1 MGRFWQAIK
10 QHKQL
15 SQPPLKVLAQ
25 HTSLVTLLLLLAQA
39 GLTPAVTAAPTE
51 PDEFPPNP
59 LELTTP
65 DPLLPNPLRPLT
77 AQERQQLAIAC
88 DALNLEAQAKLQAG
102 DRVGAFD
109 LWNRE
114 LRLRRALGLIPEI
127 QALGRV
133 GDIAWKETDTTQVRW
148 ITKRLDAILNQ
159 ILPPPVP
166 GTVSPTPTPT
176 PLNPGKIPVAP
187 PSQPPAS
194 TVPNQ
199 SRSPQ
204 TQPTPIG
211 KIPVASPNQTL
222 PSPFSNQS
230 SSPQSQPTPIG
241 TTPLGALR
249 SNPLLSSPPQ
259 ATSAQIR
266 TDQQSSIPVNSSP
279 NRSAQNS
286 SVQVDSS
293 PVNRAQTT
301 AVQTSSVQTNLAQ
314 TGSPTSTPSDR
325 SPATTVPSR
334 SIPVTSPTSTSAPAT
349 PPILNLDPATRNQV
363 LEALGIAYQ
372 QVRLPQVAV
381 RIYEQILADARQRRD
396 EAKVESTLIT
406 LGQLHLSWFSYEP
419 AATAFRELLERSRA
433 RGDRQYEI
441 LYLNQLA
448 YIHEQAKQP
457 EAAVAYQQQLIALY
471 QTVLRDP
478 KPIPPLQIR
487 MGDNY
492 QIMGRVDLAEQS
504 YQAAYQLSQP
514 LLQLAYAS
522 DSLQKLA
529 ALYLANNRLDAALR
543 VYDFL
548 IGVEQQAYNTYG
560 VMAAYD
566 KIGQIYLFRKNY
578 PQAILAFRRGLDLAR
593 QLKYREDYFT
603 GQIQQAAQQG
613 TGGQ

>member
-1 MGRFWQAIK
+1 MGILWQSAMQNQRSRNK
-10 QHKQL
+10 A
-15 SQPPLKVLAQ
+15 LKSWARQ
-25 HTSLVTLLLLLAQA
+25 TSLITLLLLLAQS
-39 GLTPAVTAAPTE
+39 GLTPVGMAAPTE

-77 AQERQQLAIAC
+77 APEQQQLAIAC
-88 DALNLEAQAKLQAG
+88 DALNAEAQARLQAG

-148 ITKRLDAILNQ
+148 ITKRLDAILTQ
-159 ILPPPVP
+159 ILPPPP
-166 GTVSPTPTPT
+166 PSSGSPTPTTPPATDPGKVPVVPPPQTPAPSPT
-176 PLNPGKIPVAP
+176 PNP
-187 PSQPPAS
+187 
-194 TVPNQ
+194 
-199 SRSPQ
+199 
-204 TQPTPIG
+204 
-211 KIPVASPNQTL
+211 
-222 PSPFSNQS
+222 S
-230 SSPQSQPTPIG
+230 SSVQPKPETTANQAGGNQNG
-241 TTPLGALR
+241 TSS
-249 SNPLLSSPPQ
+249 SNAQ
-259 ATSAQIR
+259 INSAPIR
-266 TDQQSSIPVNSSP
+266 TDQNRSVRVNSSSNSSSP
-279 NRSAQNS
+279 ASSAQVNS
-286 SVQVDSS
+286 S
-293 PVNRAQTT
+293 
-301 AVQTSSVQTNLAQ
+301 QTSRSQTGAVPTTLAQ
-314 TGSPTSTPSDR
+314 TGTTTPTNPTP
-325 SPATTVPSR
+325 AITVPTR
-334 SIPVTSPTSTSAPAT
+334 TVPVTRPTPPNPGVTA
-349 PPILNLDPATRNQV
+349 PILNLDPATKIRV

-396 EAKVESTLIT
+396 EAKIESTLIT
-406 LGQLHLSWFSYEP
+406 LGQLHLSWFSYDP
-419 AATAFRELLERSRA
+419 AATAFRELLERSRT

-457 EAAVAYQQQLIALY
+457 EAAIAYQQQLITLY
-471 QTVLRDP
+471 QTVMRDP
-478 KPIPPLQIR
+478 NPIPPLHIR

-492 QIMGRVDLAEQS
+492 QIMGRLDLAEQS
-504 YQAAYQLSQP
+504 YQAAYQLAQP

-543 VYDFL
+543 IYDFL

-566 KIGQIYLFRKNY
+566 KIGQIYLSRKEY

-613 TGGQ
+613 KAGQ

>member
-1 MGRFWQAIK
+1 MGKFWQSV
-10 QHKQL
+10 QQSTRL
-15 SQPPLKVLAQ
+15 SHQPLKRLAQ
-25 HTSLVTLLLLLAQA
+25 QTSLVALLLLVAQS

-65 DPLLPNPLRPLT
+65 DPLLPNPPRPLT
-77 AQERQQLAIAC
+77 AQEQQQLAIAC
-88 DALNLEAQAKLQAG
+88 DALNLEAQARLQAG
-102 DRVGAFD
+102 DRVGAFE

-114 LRLRRALGLIPEI
+114 LRLRRFLGLVPEI

-159 ILPPPVP
+159 ILPPPP
-166 GTVSPTPTPT
+166 PSTVTPTPT
-176 PLNPGKIPVAP
+176 APPTNPGKIPVT
-187 PSQPPAS
+187 PSPQPPAS
-194 TVPNQ
+194 ST
-199 SRSPQ
+199 
-204 TQPTPIG
+204 TP
-211 KIPVASPNQTL
+211 S
-222 PSPFSNQS
+222 QS
-230 SSPQSQPTPIG
+230 SSPQIKPTATENSPSGVIQ
-241 TTPLGALR
+241 
-249 SNPLLSSPPQ
+249 SNSSSSPTQ
-259 ATSAQIR
+259 ASSAQIR
-266 TDQQSSIPVNSSP
+266 TNQTGSIRVNSSSSSP
-279 NRSAQNS
+279 SPSGAVQASSSQTRGSQASPVQTGSAQ
-286 SVQVDSS
+286 
-293 PVNRAQTT
+293 P
-301 AVQTSSVQTNLAQ
+301 NLAQ
-314 TGSPTSTPSDR
+314 TSTTTSPANRP
-325 SPATTVPSR
+325 PATTIPNR
-334 SIPVTSPTSTSAPAT
+334 NIPVTSPTPTSSTAT
-349 PPILNLDPATRNQV
+349 PPLLNLDPATKIRV

-396 EAKVESTLIT
+396 EAKIESTLIT

-448 YIHEQAKQP
+448 YVHEQAKQP
-457 EAAVAYQQQLIALY
+457 EAAIAYQQQLITLY
-471 QTVLRDP
+471 QTVMRDP
-478 KPIPPLQIR
+478 KPIPALQIR
-487 MGDNY
+487 IGDNY
-492 QIMGRVDLAEQS
+492 QIMGRLDLAEQS
-504 YQAAYQLSQP
+504 YQAAYQLAQP

-529 ALYLANNRLDAALR
+529 ALYLANDRLDAALR
-543 VYDFL
+543 IYDFL

-566 KIGQIYLFRKNY
+566 KIGQIYLSRKNY

-613 TGGQ
+613 KGGQ